1 MPASAGGPLT
11 AAQLAHFRVEGYVV
25 LAGLVDLPSIE
36 RWRDDYWALLRT
48 AVPRLDPNDDRTWP
62 EDKSVFPA
70 LYGDRPTSDPRNGQR
85 ALYNFPLGSHPAVLA
100 VVEQLGAG
108 QLAETTSAESS
119 CMLVWPRPDDES
131 VATRPPPSSS
141 DVAADR
147 DAEGETGRMHP
158 ATRGIEALGTGHLD
172 DYNNS
177 WGWGGGFFLG
187 ITTCLTDVDRDG
199 GGFTLFPRSHRAFHR
214 YFRRHPE
221 RVDGSYNDHLLRGT
235 PRGGFQHI
243 FDAAMSDPVDPVRVG
258 SPLQFC
264 GRAGDTILWHGWL
277 AHDGSPNLRRNQPRL
292 AAITRWHHVGV
303 QREDDRVIAPHFGRE
318 GRQGQ
323 VRYRVPEELFERW
336 SAECRSSGG
345 VPVPVLARPAL

>member
-11 AAQLAHFRVEGYVV
+11 AAQLSHFRVEGYVV

-147 DAEGETGRMHP
+147 DAEGEAGRMHP
-158 ATRGIEALGTGHLD
+158 ATRGVEALGTGHLD

-277 AHDGSPNLRRNQPRL
+277 AHDMGVRTSDATSPDSLRSQGGITSGCSGRTTASSRRTVAETVGRGRCATVCQRN
-292 AAITRWHHVGV
+292 
-303 QREDDRVIAPHFGRE
+303 
-318 GRQGQ
+318 
-323 VRYRVPEELFERW
+323 
-336 SAECRSSGG
+336 SSSGG
-345 VPVPVLARPAL
+345 RRSAAAAVACQCQC